1 MHGNG
6 TIATRHLPRAALLLA
21 VLALAE
27 GPPAFAGGRW
37 SLSLEPIYISVHG
50 HDQHVLTVHEGDSGA
65 APATESRTAVL
76 LETNGNLAPRF
87 ELRWDRQTWTFG
99 LDYFLFVT
107 KHALTDRNTSA
118 SGPGN
123 RVAFEV
129 ADKSFISTSPAERLS
144 YQILEDTELAT
155 WTIDLYA
162 LRTLAET
169 PSSTVKIQ
177 LGLRNADFDNDYR
190 AVVGIV
196 DAVGRRIDASSNYGR
211 LTGPLVG
218 LVGEIESGRNRF
230 RWYFGQSLVLGEA
243 ELTNRARDFSGPHEA
258 AVPVE
263 GEIAS
268 AITDI
273 GFRALQDVALPI
285 TELRAGWSYSLTR
298 RFELGAGM
306 NVSAW
311 WDVPVPPGVIPS
323 GADGSSQLHENTI
336 VYSGLSGTLRIA
348 F

>member
-1 MHGNG
+1 MYGNR
-6 TIATRHLPRAALLLA
+6 TTAKKNRPSAFLLLVA
-21 VLALAE
+21 LTLAAA
-27 GPPAFAGGRW
+27 PPAFAAGRW

-50 HDQHVLTVHEGDSGA
+50 HDQHVLTVRDGDPGA
-65 APATESRTAVL
+65 TPPTQSRTAVL

-87 ELRWDRQTWTFG
+87 ELRWNRQTWTFG

-123 RVAFEV
+123 PVAFEV
-129 ADKSFISTSPAERLS
+129 ADKSFISTSPSELLS

-169 PSSTVKIQ
+169 PSSAVRIQ

-211 LTGPLVG
+211 LMGPLVG
-218 LVGEIESGRNRF
+218 LVGEIEQGRNRF
-230 RWYFGQSLVLGEA
+230 RWYLGQSLVFGEA

-258 AVPVE
+258 AVPVD

-268 AITDI
+268 AFTDI
-273 GFRALQDVALPI
+273 GFRALHDVAIPI
-285 TELRAGWSYSLTR
+285 TEFRLGWNYRLTKR
-298 RFELGAGM
+298 LELGAGM

-336 VYSGLSGTLRIA
+336 VYSGLSGTIKMAL
-348 F
+348 